1 MTKAGPRDDGRRW
14 HRAGMT
20 ASAQITARV
29 VTGVCV
35 LVQTPLLLSQ
45 LGTRTFGWLM
55 AVSAFSWLCQYAD
68 LGALIA
74 LQQQLAVAWAVND
87 DQALR
92 RIFTGG
98 NRLLSRLAV
107 IWMVAGVALGIALG
121 PRFLPAPD
129 GSREW
134 ASWIAV
140 AASVAVGLRFSAG
153 PRLAAAVQAG
163 WIAAGWN
170 AAGYVLGLIAVIFA
184 DLADAPPAVFVAI
197 IVAVQALPGAAT
209 EIHMRRRLGWSAQPA
224 DRVAVDNA
232 AVGLWKEGLH
242 YAFPSLSG
250 AVLMVALPSVF
261 AGFGGYAASA
271 AFSVV
276 QRLFGLVTQANA
288 LVLGPLWPAYA
299 EAEATGNRAWIS
311 HSFRL
316 SIGFTVACA
325 AAVAVGA
332 AGMPLITHFW
342 LGRNAPPLGTALVWL
357 LALWSAATLVT
368 QALSF
373 FLLGLG
379 ALPRIAKRVGIAN
392 GVTICATVV
401 GGNRWGSTG
410 AAAGLAAGCIL
421 LTIPLYVS
429 CARGVMKERKD
440 STGAPPSATLA

>member
-1 MTKAGPRDDGRRW
+1 MTTNSPRDDGRRW

-20 ASAQITARV
+20 ATAQIVARV
-29 VTGVCV
+29 ATGSCV
-35 LVQTPLLLSQ
+35 LIQTPLLLSQ
-45 LGTRTFGWLM
+45 LGTKTFGWLM

-68 LGALIA
+68 FGALIA

-87 DQALR
+87 DGALR

-98 NRLLSRLAV
+98 ARLLTRLAAV
-107 IWMVAGVALGIALG
+107 WLVAGVALGIALG
-121 PRFLPAPD
+121 PRLLPAPD

-140 AASVAVGLRFSAG
+140 AASVAVGLRLSAG

-170 AAGYVLGLIAVIFA
+170 AAGYVLGLVAVIFA
-184 DLADAPPAVFVAI
+184 VLSDASPAVFVTI
-197 IVAVQALPGAAT
+197 IVAVQALPGAFT
-209 EIHMRRRLGWSAQPA
+209 EIHMRRRLGWTAQVD
-224 DRVAVDNA
+224 DRAAVDDA
-232 AVGLWKEGLH
+232 AVGIWKEGLH
-242 YAFPSLSG
+242 YAFPTLSG

-299 EAEATGNRAWIS
+299 EAEATGNRAWVS
-311 HSFRL
+311 RSFRL
-316 SIGFTVACA
+316 SLGFTVACV
-325 AAVAVGA
+325 AAVAMGA

-342 LGRNAPPLGTALVWL
+342 LGRNAPPLGSALVWL
-357 LALWSAATLVT
+357 LALSSAATLVT

-379 ALPRIAKRVGIAN
+379 ALPRIALRVGVAN
-392 GVTICATVV
+392 VATICATVA
-401 GGNRWGSTG
+401 GGHFWGATG
-410 AAAGLAAGCIL
+410 AAAGLAAGGIL

-429 CARGVMKERKD
+429 CARSVVSERKD
-440 STGAPPSATLA
+440 STQGPPSITLA